1 MARELQINFKMFS
14 KRMRFFFMK
23 YFRSFHDP
31 SYFHIPGLFYFAEMC
46 LTPACVTVA
55 SSVINSLDNTTDPCD
70 DFYQYACGGWIK
82 MHPIP
87 SGQSRWGT
95 FGVMWK
101 ENQLLL
107 KNALGSLWQFLLKRK
122 KYMLTKYKK

>member
-1 MARELQINFKMFS
+1 MVVHIFIS
-14 KRMRFFFMK
+14 P
-23 YFRSFHDP
+23 SFC
-31 SYFHIPGLFYFAEMC
+31 IFAEMC

-107 KNALGSLWQFLLKRK
+107 KNALGLLWEFLLKREKICVDKIQK
-122 KYMLTKYKK
+122 KFLKESEVDKNARAIVYHC